1 VKVPGTHDLLKA
13 RFAHVRRDLD
23 RVLDKLVEADMR
35 WAPALGM
42 RTVAGQLVEIA
53 DKERETLAWVQT
65 GIWPDDEPPSFAE
78 ETVTLAEARSALAR
92 LREAT
97 YTFIDGLSEAEL
109 ERTVANPDG
118 WYEALGLNQCPLS
131 EVLRTV
137 AAHEWYHTGQ
147 LVMYLWSRGE
157 DPYAW

>member
-1 VKVPGTHDLLKA
+1 MAGTHDLLKA

-23 RVLDKLVEADMR
+23 RVLDRLVEADMR
-35 WAPALGM
+35 WTPAQGM
-42 RTVAGQLVEIA
+42 RTVASQLVEIA
-53 DKERETLAWVQT
+53 DKERETLVWVQT
-65 GIWPDDEPPSFAE
+65 GVWPDDDPPTFDE
-78 ETVTLAEARSALAR
+78 ETVTLAEARVALAR
-92 LREAT
+92 LRKAT
-97 YTFIDGLSEAEL
+97 YAFIDGQTEAEL
-109 ERTVANPDG
+109 ERPVANPEG
-118 WYEALGLNQCPLS
+118 WYEALGLLQCPLS

>member
-35 WAPALGM
+35 WAPGPGM

-53 DKERETLAWVQT
+53 DKERETLVWVQT

-78 ETVTLAEARSALAR
+78 ETVTLAEARAALAR